1 MPERNPFF
9 PEISGRLGLGC
20 MRMPRAGDGVDMPLT
35 EKLVD
40 LLMARGYN
48 YFDTAHG
55 YVDGK
60 SETALRR
67 LLVERYPRESFVLA
81 DKLSTAFFERQE
93 DIRPLF
99 ESQLAACG
107 VDYFDFYLMHAQRED
122 LYEKFMACRAYETAA
137 ALKAEG
143 KIRHFGVSFHGTA
156 AFLER
161 LLDEQPGIEAVQ
173 IQFNYL
179 DYPDPVIQSGACY
192 EVCRARG
199 VPVFVMEPVKGGSLA
214 RLPQAAARE
223 LGPLGD
229 VSQAGLA
236 LRYAAGFDGV
246 AMVLSGMNSV
256 EQLEENAALM
266 ERPAPLTEAER
277 AALDRVRDSY
287 RTMDLIGCTGCRY
300 CVDGCPA
307 RIAIPDVLACVN
319 NQRLYGGDK
328 SAYYYQNVYTYKR
341 GRASDCVRCGQ
352 CEHACPQRLPIREL
366 PRRTETGGGA

>member
-20 MRMPRAGDGVDMPLT
+20 RRMPRAGDGVDMPLT

-266 ERPAPLTEAER
+266 DRLPVLCGRVPGPDRHPGRAGLRQQPAALRRGQVRVLLSERLYIQARPGLGLRPVRPVRARLSPAPAHPGAAGGRGGDVRHMTAWRNCRAGRRQEAEHER
-277 AALDRVRDSY
+277 
-287 RTMDLIGCTGCRY
+287 
-300 CVDGCPA
+300 
-307 RIAIPDVLACVN
+307 
-319 NQRLYGGDK
+319 
-328 SAYYYQNVYTYKR
+328 
-341 GRASDCVRCGQ
+341 
-352 CEHACPQRLPIREL
+352 H
-366 PRRTETGGGA
+366 